1 MQVHEIM
8 REYPYCCSPS
18 QTATQAAQTMREN
31 NVGALP
37 VVARDSGGA
46 VVGMLTDRD
55 LCMHT
60 IAAGKDP
67 NKVTVSECMSREPI
81 KCSPSDDA
89 RFAMLL
95 FRENQVRRMP
105 VVDASGAIVGMLS
118 INNLV
123 GNVDDAELVQTLR
136 AVAKPHSHKLV
147 A

>member
-18 QTATQAAQTMREN
+18 ETATQAARTMREN
-31 NVGALP
+31 NVGSLP
-37 VVARDSGGA
+37 VVARDSEGG
-46 VVGMLTDRD
+46 VVGIVTDRD

-67 NKVTVSECMSREPI
+67 NQVTVGDCMTREPI

-95 FRENQVRRMP
+95 FGENKVRRTP
-105 VVDASGAIVGMLS
+105 VVDSSGAIVGMLS

-123 GNVDDAELVQTLR
+123 GNVDDSELVQTLR
-136 AVAKPHSHKLV
+136 AIAKPHSHRLV